1 MRKERA
7 AAIAAR
13 MERDAQKKREADQ
26 LWEDWTDGAYVT
38 RLPPTPARYWR
49 AVEAV
54 GGSMALNGPQG
65 KLEALGFATQYQPA
79 VGRVRTSFRRR
90 VGRGGRVM
98 LDRIAPGVGRGPG
111 ARAPATSRFSDHSD
125 DEDGEEDAQA
135 ASIAFARRQER
146 FRYDSDASLDF
157 PSVEEP
163 TVIDDF
169 ELKHLLKRTT
179 LLKPADV
186 ESLTLDSSYIEEA
199 FRWAA
204 QEPERH
210 VVPPTVFGRPPPR
223 PPIPAQPGGPGG
235 IPMQVPGGPASAG
248 YGQAQMAAAQA
259 LRVAQQQ
266 VHLKRQAGQVPPEGM
281 RRTPSTGSPGQPP
294 QQPLPM
300 MPNGQPVQGQWN
312 GGDPKNGLVLP
323 PGFPNHIQQQLPNGL
338 HLPQQRLP
346 NGLVAS
352 LPNGA
357 NGLPATS
364 RLSAPPFSNLQI
376 AIQQQQQA
384 ALHQQQQQQGHQLP
398 PHSSPMPMGM
408 QLQPGRPQSA
418 NSNQHGQQPPSRPGS
433 AQSSHHSPNIRTQG
447 LPSPGGHMGSN
458 GKQRSPMAFP
468 LQAGAPGMKGMGQQ
482 QLPFVGGFAS

>member
-1 MRKERA
+1 MD
-7 AAIAAR
+7 
-13 MERDAQKKREADQ
+13 RDAQKKREADQ

-98 LDRIAPGVGRGPG
+98 LDRIAPGSGRGAG
-111 ARAPATSRFSDHSD
+111 ARALAASPYSDHSD
-125 DEDGEEDAQA
+125 SEEDEE
-135 ASIAFARRQER
+135 ASTIAFARRQER

-163 TVIDDF
+163 TVVDDF

-179 LLKPADV
+179 LLRPADN

-210 VVPPTVFGRPPPR
+210 VAPPVVFGRPPPR
-223 PPIPAQPGGPGG
+223 PPLPAQAGAPGGL
-235 IPMQVPGGPASAG
+235 PMQVPGGPASAG

-266 VHLKRQAGQVPPEGM
+266 VHLKRQAGQVPPEQM
-281 RRTPSTGSPGQPP
+281 RRTPSTGSPGQP
-294 QQPLPM
+294 QQQQLPM
-300 MPNGQPVQGQWN
+300 MPNGAPVQAQWN
-312 GGDPKNGLVLP
+312 GGMASPDPKSGLVLP

-338 HLPQQRLP
+338 HIPQQRLP

-376 AIQQQQQA
+376 ALQQQQQA
-384 ALHQQQQQQGHQLP
+384 ALHQQQQGQLPLP
-398 PHSSPMPMGM
+398 PHSSPMNMGV
-408 QLQPGRPQSA
+408 RPHSA
-418 NSNQHGQQPPSRPGS
+418 NSNQQLPQQPPSRPGS
-433 AQSSHHSPNIRTQG
+433 AQSSHHSPNIMSQS
-447 LPSPGGHMGSN
+447 LPSPGGGRTNGAMAAN
-458 GKQRSPMAFP
+458 GKQLPRSSPMAFP
-468 LQAGAPGMKGMGQQ
+468 LQAGAPGMKQQGMQQ
-482 QLPFVGGFAS
+482 QQIPFGGFVTG